1 MKKMTPNLKA
11 VMKGAFK
18 ESVRLNETKIKPE
31 HLILSILSLE
41 DNQVIEVLEAMGSDV
56 EDLVEKLEG
65 YLRFKIKNPTLVELK
80 IVPFSESSKNA
91 ISSAELESDKLR
103 DEFIGVEHLFLSIL
117 KNKSLEGTKVLGNQ
131 GITYRTFK
139 ETLVH
144 LKKQKIMN
152 MTGDFEEID
161 DLGKKAKKAAQG
173 KSTTPVLDNFGRDIT
188 KLASEGQIDPII
200 GREDEIERV
209 SQILSRRKKNNPIL
223 IGEPGV
229 GKTAIVEG
237 LALKIVE
244 RKCPRILF
252 DKRVVSLDLASLVAG
267 TKYRGQF
274 EERMKGIMQE
284 LEKADDVILFI
295 DEIHTM
301 VGAGNASGSLDA
313 SNILKPALARG
324 EVQCIGATTLDEYRE
339 NIEKDGALARRF
351 QMVIVDPPSK
361 DETLIILNNIKNKY
375 EDHHK
380 VNYTTEAIEACVN
393 LADRYISDR
402 EQPDK
407 AIDIL
412 DEVGARMQVH
422 IKPPQE
428 IIDLEEKIA
437 EVGRQKIEVVKQQRY
452 EDAAKLRD
460 EEKHLQDDLEHSTN
474 EWAKNLDR
482 VRPTVNEDDVAKV
495 VSMVTGIPV
504 TKVSQSENEK
514 LRNMDKE
521 IKTKVIGQDNAIDK
535 ITKAIKRNRVGIKN
549 QKKPIGSFM
558 FLGPT
563 GVGKT
568 HLAKMLAESIFG
580 SPDALIRVDMSE
592 YMEKHTVSKLIG
604 APPGY
609 VGYEEGGQLTEKIR
623 RKPFSVILLDEVE
636 KAHPD
641 VFNVLLQVFDDGHL
655 SDGLGRKVDFKN
667 CLIIMTSN
675 VGARKLQEFGTGVGF
690 GTQSKNNAHDEIAEG
705 VIQDSL
711 KKAFSP
717 EFLNR
722 IDDVIVFKS
731 LDKEDIKRIVDI
743 PLSEVVG
750 RVKEMG
756 YVLKIEDTLKEYLV
770 EKGYDEK
777 YGARPLNRAI
787 QKYVE
792 DPISEKV
799 LEGELSIGDTIT
811 ISYNTKIEDVKVEIK
826 KPKNSKKKEDKGK

>member
-161 DLGKKAKKAAQG
+161 DLGKKAKKVAQG

-580 SPDALIRVDMSE
+580 SPESLIRVDMSE

-609 VGYEEGGQLTEKIR
+609 VGYEAGGQLTEKIR
-623 RKPFSVILLDEVE
+623 RTPFSVILLDEVE

-750 RVKEMG
+750 RVKELG